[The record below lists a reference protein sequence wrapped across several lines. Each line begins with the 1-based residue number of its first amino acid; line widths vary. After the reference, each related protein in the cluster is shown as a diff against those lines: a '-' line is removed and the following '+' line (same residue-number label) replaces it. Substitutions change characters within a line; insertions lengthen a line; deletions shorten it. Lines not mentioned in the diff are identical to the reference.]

1 MEETTIISNVT
12 NTHTNQDSITSH
24 SHHHR
29 WQRKRR
35 RILLLIGFAL
45 LLFASV
51 AGIYLIDFEYL
62 DKTNFSRRSRNFN
75 DEDGLDY
82 MNLSLSEKRA
92 IVQTS
97 LSNYSWVGN
106 HWIPPVHVPTFSARQ
121 MRQFFQRHDLLSIG
135 DSMGRRAYVSMYN
148 VMNAEDIDNV
158 PERDIEL
165 NIDVNKKNPDEELCV
180 APDREYFYN
189 ETYISDQTI
198 LCRNIGISKRK
209 FDYVRA
215 NCMKNVY
222 DIFSTDIDANE
233 LNYTRSFHHNIRHSD
248 KVINFRDALKDYEI
262 VVIT

>member
-24 SHHHR
+24 SHLHR

-121 MRQFFQRHDLLSIG
+121 MRQFFQRYDVLSIG
-135 DSMGRRAYVSMYN
+135 DSMGRRSYVSMYN
-148 VMNAEDIDNV
+148 VINAEDIDNV

-165 NIDVNKKNPDEELCV
+165 NINMNKKNPDEELCV
-180 APDREYFYN
+180 APDRKYFYN
-189 ETYISDQTI
+189 ETYSSDQKI
-198 LCRNIGISKRK
+198 PCRNIGISKHK

-222 DIFSTDIDANE
+222 DIFSTDIDAN
-233 LNYTRSFHHNIRHSD
+233 LFNYNRSFHHNIRHSD
-248 KVINFRDALKDYEI
+248 KVINFRDALKDYDI